1 MNVYDMFVIS
11 VVLVYGNLFIY
22 RARYSISMLNV
33 KQEWLIRWFL
43 YAAISIFWAGV
54 SLFMFAYGWE
64 KYVPYAFLLTSLLS
78 GTIWYVVQTPWK
90 KRLAYYV
97 TPFSILGIVTF
108 AFMEP
113 SAGH

>member
-1 MNVYDMFVIS
+1 
-11 VVLVYGNLFIY
+11 
-22 RARYSISMLNV
+22 
-33 KQEWLIRWFL
+33 
-43 YAAISIFWAGV
+43 GV

-113 SAGH
+113 SAGHFIVTFLYATGVLFVLHEENRFLFNIFTLLIIYYATIDYGSNFFNTYS